1 MIHTGEDHSNATA
14 ENQLLFNFHSERKSS
29 LSITTSDG
37 QVVSLLNDEQL
48 SYHPAPSCSVSSPSP
63 SIENE
68 GSDSTPV
75 SSPRKSSFAGVEN
88 SSINSRRKYKCS
100 YPGCFR
106 SFTTSGHLARHNRI
120 HTGEKNFPCLMPGCP
135 SRFSR
140 QDNMMQHYRTHLSSK
155 SRRGH
160 RRSSVCSDISKD
172 SHSLGV
178 QGDVNYFF
186 FEHAPR
192 GIPRSFPS
200 TPTDDRFH
208 LPKLPSI
215 QERRMSVDT
224 AALPQYSQNNF
235 PERYLPPTDISFC
248 FNSTNNILNRSRQHL
263 DRTKPIGDMSAVHDA
278 LRNYP

>member
-1 MIHTGEDHSNATA
+1 MVHAGEDHSTS
-14 ENQLLFNFHSERKSS
+14 EQKLVLNFREERKSS

-37 QVVSLLNDEQL
+37 QIVSLLNDDMA
-48 SYHPAPSCSVSSPSP
+48 SAHSTSPSP
-63 SIENE
+63 SP
-68 GSDSTPV
+68 SDSTPIP
-75 SSPRKSSFAGVEN
+75 SPLKSNFSNADT
-88 SSINSRRKYKCS
+88 SSIQSRRKYKCN

-140 QDNMMQHYRTHLSSK
+140 QDNMMQHYRTHMSSK

-160 RRSSVCSDISKD
+160 RRSSVCSDTSKD
-172 SHSLGV
+172 SHNHQGA

-186 FEHAPR
+186 FEHTPA
-192 GIPRSFPS
+192 GVPRSFPS

-224 AALPQYSQNNF
+224 AALPRYSHSNF
-235 PERYLPPTDISFC
+235 QERFLPPADMFC
-248 FNSTNNILNRSRQHL
+248 FDTTNSILNVSRQHL
-263 DRTKPIGDMSAVHDA
+263 DRTKPIG
-278 LRNYP
+278 